1 MDFGRWNWVFNHKN
15 KAVANTTTKLS
26 QGKEPAKA
34 NTTTRENTDNV
45 STNTTIVTELTA
57 AREVSSYDSLKH
69 ILVHLARDWGDHGA
83 ETRRLLYSDGILP
96 LARKHIQ
103 SIVES
108 SDRTEAGASESVL
121 VAKGSS
127 KVLVPGAGLG
137 RLAVE
142 LSVAGFR
149 YDRKF
154 QVMLSISCLI

>member
-1 MDFGRWNWVFNHKN
+1 MFTHKK
-15 KAVANTTTKLS
+15 KAVTNTTTKLAE
-26 QGKEPAKA
+26 GKEPPKA
-34 NTTTRENTDNV
+34 NTTTRENTDNI
-45 STNTTIVTELTA
+45 STNTTIITELKA

-108 SDRTEAGASESVL
+108 SGRTEAGASESVL
-121 VAKGSS
+121 VAESS
-127 KVLVPGAGLG
+127 PKVLVPGAGLG

-149 YDRKF
+149 YDRNF
-154 QVMLSISCLI
+154 QVMLSISCLM